1 MKRVKKERKQY
12 TNSAVYY
19 AIMKD
24 VTARAESEG

>member
-1 MKRVKKERKQY
+1 MKRVKKERKQF

-24 VTARAESEG
+24 VATRAGRKA